1 MISREILQK
10 VADSMDLVRYEE
22 GTWIYPFFMPMIR
35 KDEDGT
41 PMYLT
46 LDFAFSQRVRD
57 AGFKVFL
64 DSRIILGHM
73 GTKMYAVQRQ

>member
-1 MISREILQK
+1 
-10 VADSMDLVRYEE
+10 
-22 GTWIYPFFMPMIR
+22 MPMIQ
-35 KDEDGT
+35 KDHDGT

>member
-1 MISREILQK
+1 MRHTPAASPSSPSRKLMALI
-10 VADSMDLVRYEE
+10 
-22 GTWIYPFFMPMIR
+22 MPMIQ
-35 KDEDGT
+35 KDHDGT